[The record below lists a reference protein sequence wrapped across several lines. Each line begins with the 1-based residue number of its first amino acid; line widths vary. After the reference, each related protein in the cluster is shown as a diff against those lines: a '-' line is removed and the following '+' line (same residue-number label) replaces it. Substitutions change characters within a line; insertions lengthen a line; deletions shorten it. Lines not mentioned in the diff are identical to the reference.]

1 MEQYILDFRKCSSK
15 MAEGGP
21 PDLETQ
27 KTEIGNLLKTQL
39 KKGDTWYLLDIRWFK
54 QWKKYVGY
62 DSWDTLSAGDEAVNP
77 GPIDNSVLFKEGS
90 SNQLKEHLV
99 DELDFVLVPAEA
111 WNKLVSWYGLAPNQE
126 PIGRSVIEQG
136 MFVKHCRVEVYLM
149 DLKLSENSDIN
160 TQVTKQFSRAA
171 TIEDVEKEM
180 RKLFNIDES
189 KEVRLWNRYMSNTYE
204 HLSKK
209 DNTLQDAGL
218 YQGQVIVVEQKN
230 EDGTWPRQAK
240 KSGGY
245 SSMSSS
251 SSSSMSNSYSNY
263 DSSYGSTSN
272 SYYNSYDKGGSYKP
286 GLCGLANLGNTC
298 FMNSALQCMSNVPA
312 LTEYMLSNRWE
323 EELNKENPLGMR
335 GEIAVSFAE
344 LIREMWSGT
353 RAYTMPRNFKI
364 AVGRFAPQFSGY
376 QQQDSQELM
385 AFLLDGLHE
394 DLNRIRKKPYIELK
408 DASGRDDAVVAR
420 EAWENYKK
428 RNDSIIVDI
437 FHGLLKS
444 TVQCPDCQKISVTF
458 DPFCYLSLPMPIKK
472 ERQMEVFYQALS
484 PSAKP
489 VQFKLTV
496 PKAGCVLDLCKA
508 LSAYVE
514 IPPERMVVTDV
525 YNHRFHKIFANDEGL
540 SHILDRDDIFIYEV
554 PASVTE
560 GADYQYVPVY
570 FRELKRRSHSNYT
583 TSNQLFG
590 QPMLVAVPHNCT
602 YEKLY
607 SLLLERMS
615 RFVRLPL
622 PGDLWWKEEN
632 KEEEE
637 ENIVEDSVQEDQWQ
651 SQPSHSADDDNGNS
665 SGDVKMETD
674 RAGGDNENKDGEAST
689 STSSRKQCS
698 GVRMNWETDDRESES
713 KAEQESP
720 PIFTLTA
727 VNSYGSADSGVR
739 LENNGKPLKL
749 TNRSY
754 IAVDWTPLSK
764 EKFYDEKLAEDM
776 EQHDSM
782 RFRTSQKR
790 PVLQLDDCLRL
801 FTEAEKLSEQDPW
814 YCPQC
819 RKHQQATKKFDLWSF
834 PQYLI
839 IHLKRFS
846 YNRYWRDKIDALV
859 EFPTQGLDLRKYIIN
874 PEARDVNN
882 VYDLIAVTNH
892 YGGLGGGHYTAFAQ
906 NKDDKEWYYF
916 DDSSVSSSSEESVV
930 TKAAYVL
937 VYQRRGPDGVP
948 RHVPNKSRP
957 PPSATTTSIT
967 AASTTDGDTTVN
979 GYNSDD
985 EMDTN

>member
-77 GPIDNSVLFKEGS
+77 GPIDNSVLFKGS

-218 YQGQVIVVEQKN
+218 YQG
-230 EDGTWPRQAK
+230 
-240 KSGGY
+240 
-245 SSMSSS
+245 
-251 SSSSMSNSYSNY
+251 
-263 DSSYGSTSN
+263 
-272 SYYNSYDKGGSYKP
+272 
-286 GLCGLANLGNTC
+286 
-298 FMNSALQCMSNVPA
+298 QCMSNVPA

-540 SHILDRDDIFIYEV
+540 SHILDRDDIFILFE
-554 PASVTE
+554 SIMLVTWY
-560 GADYQYVPVY
+560 GVTVC
-570 FRELKRRSHSNYT
+570 RRRSHSNYT